1 MKAVSKILLSGAAL
15 AALAS
20 AAPAAAQYP
29 GYGYGYGYGY
39 QNNNVVGSILNSI
52 LGGRSYGQN
61 DRYAIDM
68 CVRATEARLNGY
80 QGAYGYGYGTY
91 GGYGNNGYNNGYNG
105 ARVVSITNL
114 ERRSNGGLKVY
125 GLATAGYNS
134 RYGYGGGYNNGY
146 NNGYGGYNNGYGYN
160 GYGGAQL
167 RFNCKINYRGQVT
180 DVDIDRRRY

>member
-1 MKAVSKILLSGAAL
+1 MKAVSKILLSGAGL

-29 GYGYGYGYGY
+29 GYGYGYGY

-52 LGGRSYGQN
+52 LGGRSYAQN

-80 QGAYGYGYGTY
+80 QGGYGYNYGTY
-91 GGYGNNGYNNGYNG
+91 GGYGNNGYVNGYNG
-105 ARVVSITNL
+105 ARVVSITHVQ
-114 ERRSNGGLKVY
+114 RRSNGGLKVY

-134 RYGYGGGYNNGY
+134 RYGGGYG
-146 NNGYGGYNNGYGYN
+146 GYGGYNNGYGSYNNGYGYN
-160 GYGGAQL
+160 GYSAQL
-167 RFNCKINYRGQVT
+167 RFNCKINYAGQVT